1 MKNKNKGETMNKEI
15 RMKKIGNEKIKII
28 TKVTGNVDYFLKV
41 DHTGY
46 AEKDWLL
53 ITNQELKQLEERA

>member
-1 MKNKNKGETMNKEI
+1 MVKLANLTRDGFKNSDI
-15 RMKKIGNEKIKII
+15 SIFPSQL
-28 TKVTGNVDYFLKV
+28 TGNVDYFLKV